1 MQYNRHDPRSECNW
15 WKSERRERQRSW
27 VVWGVLRPNQG
38 FSGQSTLRK
47 FLGSKEHIDWLKID
61 LNAAELITVQNY
73 KYKKEN
79 VNGSTY
85 TQC

>member
-1 MQYNRHDPRSECNW
+1 MIP
-15 WKSERRERQRSW
+15 
-27 VVWGVLRPNQG
+27 GVNVIGGKVSVESVNGAGWSGVFCDLTRG

-79 VNGSTY
+79 NVNGSKY